1 MTKTIIATEHAPAA
15 IGPYVQATRL
25 GNTLYTSGQI
35 PLDPVSMTVVEGGI
49 EAQTIQVMD
58 NLVAVLKEAGADA
71 SSVLKTTCY
80 LSDMNNFLA
89 FNEVY
94 ASYFTLGAP
103 ARSCVEVARLPKD
116 VLVEVE
122 AIAYVK

>member
-1 MTKTIIATEHAPAA
+1 MTKQIVATNDAPAA
-15 IGPYVQATRL
+15 IGPYSQANKL
-25 GNTLYTSGQI
+25 GDLVFTSGQI
-35 PLDPVSMTVVEGGI
+35 PLQPDTMEVLQGDVT
-49 EAQTIQVMD
+49 AQAELVMK
-58 NLVAVLKEAGADA
+58 NLMAVLAEAGADA
-71 SSVLKTTCY
+71 TTVVKTTCF
-80 LSDMNNFLA
+80 LSDMNDFVA

-94 ASYFTLGAP
+94 GRYFPSNAP

>member
-1 MTKTIIATEHAPAA
+1 MTKTIIATDQAPAA
-15 IGPYVQATRL
+15 IGPYVQATRI
-25 GNTLYTSGQI
+25 GNMVYTSGQI
-35 PLDPVSMTVVEGGI
+35 PLDPVSMDVVEGGI
-49 EAQTIQVMD
+49 EAQTKQVMD
-58 NLVAVLKEAGADA
+58 NLMAVLAEAGADA
-71 SSVLKTTCY
+71 SSVLKTTCF

-122 AIAYVK
+122 AVAYVE

>member
-1 MTKTIIATEHAPAA
+1 MTKTIIATENAPAA
-15 IGPYVQATRL
+15 IGPYVQATRI
-25 GNTLYTSGQI
+25 GNTIYTSGQI
-35 PLDPVSMTVVEGGI
+35 PLDPVSMNVVEGGI
-49 EAQTIQVMD
+49 EAQTKQVMD
-58 NLVAVLKEAGADA
+58 NLMAVLAEAGADA
-71 SSVLKTTCY
+71 SSVLKTTCF

-122 AIAYVK
+122 AVAYVE

>member
-1 MTKTIIATEHAPAA
+1 MTKTVIATDNAPAA
-15 IGPYVQATRL
+15 IGPYVQATRV
-25 GNTLYTSGQI
+25 GNMIYTSGQI
-35 PLDPVSMTVVEGGI
+35 PLDPVTMDIVEGGI
-49 EAQTIQVMD
+49 EAQTKQVMD
-58 NLVAVLKEAGADA
+58 NLMAVLAEAGADA
-71 SSVLKTTCY
+71 SSVLKTTCF

-94 ASYFTLGAP
+94 ASYFLAGAP

-122 AIAYVK
+122 AVAYVE

>member
-1 MTKTIIATEHAPAA
+1 MTKTIIATDNAPAA
-15 IGPYVQATRL
+15 IGPYVQATRI
-25 GNTLYTSGQI
+25 GNMVYTSGQI
-35 PLDPVSMTVVEGGI
+35 PLDAVSMDIVEGGI
-49 EAQTIQVMD
+49 EAQTKQVMD
-58 NLVAVLKEAGADA
+58 NLMAVLAEAGADA
-71 SSVLKTTCY
+71 SSVLKTTCF

-122 AIAYVK
+122 AVAYVE

>member
-1 MTKTIIATEHAPAA
+1 MDI
-15 IGPYVQATRL
+15 
-25 GNTLYTSGQI
+25 
-35 PLDPVSMTVVEGGI
+35 VEGGI
-49 EAQTIQVMD
+49 EAQTKQVMD
-58 NLVAVLKEAGADA
+58 NLMAVLEEAGASA
-71 SSVLKTTCY
+71 SSVLKTTCF

-94 ASYFTLGAP
+94 ASYFVAGAP

-122 AIAYVK
+122 AVAYVE

>member
-1 MTKTIIATEHAPAA
+1 MTKTIIATDKAPAA
-15 IGPYVQATRL
+15 IGPYVQATRI
-25 GNTLYTSGQI
+25 GNMVYTSGQI
-35 PLDPVSMTVVEGGI
+35 PLDPVSMDVVEGGI
-49 EAQTIQVMD
+49 EAQTKQVMD
-58 NLVAVLKEAGADA
+58 NLMAVLAEAGADA
-71 SSVLKTTCY
+71 SSVLKTTCF

-122 AIAYVK
+122 AVAYVE

>member
-1 MTKTIIATEHAPAA
+1 MTKTIIATDQAPAA
-15 IGPYVQATRL
+15 IGPYVQATRI
-25 GNTLYTSGQI
+25 GNMVYTSGQI
-35 PLDPVSMTVVEGGI
+35 PLDPVSMDVVEGGI
-49 EAQTIQVMD
+49 EAQTKQVMD
-58 NLVAVLKEAGADA
+58 NLLAVLAEAGADA
-71 SSVLKTTCY
+71 SSVLKTTCF

-122 AIAYVK
+122 AVAYVE

>member
-15 IGPYVQATRL
+15 IGPYVQATRV
-25 GNTLYTSGQI
+25 GNMLFTSGQI
-35 PLDPVSMTVVEGGI
+35 PLDPATMDIVAGGI
-49 EAQTIQVMD
+49 EAQTKQVMD
-58 NLVAVLKEAGADA
+58 NLMAILAAAGADA
-71 SSVLKTTCY
+71 THVVKTTCY
-80 LSDMNNFLA
+80 LKDINDFLR

-122 AIAYVK
+122 AIAYFD

>member
-1 MTKTIIATEHAPAA
+1 MTKTIIATENAPAA
-15 IGPYVQATRL
+15 IGPYVQATRI
-25 GNTLYTSGQI
+25 GNTIYTSGQI
-35 PLDPVSMTVVEGGI
+35 PLDPVSMNVVEGGI
-49 EAQTIQVMD
+49 EAQTKQVMD
-58 NLVAVLKEAGADA
+58 NLMAVLAEAGADA
-71 SSVLKTTCY
+71 SSVLKTTCF

-122 AIAYVK
+122 AVAYVA

>member
-15 IGPYVQATRL
+15 IGPYVQATRI

-35 PLDPVSMTVVEGGI
+35 PLDPVSMTVVDGGI
-49 EAQTIQVMD
+49 EAQTIQVMN
-58 NLVAVLKEAGADA
+58 NLLAVLKEAGADA

-80 LSDMNNFLA
+80 LSDMNNFLT

-103 ARSCVEVARLPKD
+103 ARSCVEAARLPKD

>member
-15 IGPYVQATRL
+15 IGPYVQATRV
-25 GNTLYTSGQI
+25 GNMLFTSGQI
-35 PLDPVSMTVVEGGI
+35 PLDPSTMEIVAGGI
-49 EAQTIQVMD
+49 EAQTKQVMD
-58 NLVAVLKEAGADA
+58 NLMAILAAAGADA
-71 SSVLKTTCY
+71 THVVKTTCY
-80 LSDMNNFLA
+80 LNDMNDFLH

-103 ARSCVEVARLPKD
+103 ARSCVEAARLPKD

-122 AIAYVK
+122 AIAYLD

>member
-1 MTKTIIATEHAPAA
+1 MTKTVIATDKAPAA
-15 IGPYVQATRL
+15 IGPYVQATRI
-25 GNTLYTSGQI
+25 GNMVYTSGQI
-35 PLDPVSMTVVEGGI
+35 PLDPVTMDIVEGGI
-49 EAQTIQVMD
+49 EAQTKQVMD
-58 NLVAVLKEAGADA
+58 NLMAVLAEAGADA
-71 SSVLKTTCY
+71 SSVLKTTCF

-94 ASYFTLGAP
+94 ASYFVAGAP

-122 AIAYVK
+122 AVAYVE

>member
-1 MTKTIIATEHAPAA
+1 MTKTIIATDKAPAA
-15 IGPYVQATRL
+15 IGPYVQATRI
-25 GNTLYTSGQI
+25 GNMVYTSGQI
-35 PLDPVSMTVVEGGI
+35 PLDPVSMDVVEGGI
-49 EAQTIQVMD
+49 EAQTKQVMD
-58 NLVAVLKEAGADA
+58 NLIAVLAEAGADA
-71 SSVLKTTCY
+71 SSVLKTTCF

-122 AIAYVK
+122 AVAYVE

>member
-1 MTKTIIATEHAPAA
+1 MTKTIIATENAPAA
-15 IGPYVQATRL
+15 IGPYVQATRID
-25 GNTLYTSGQI
+25 NTIYTSGQI
-35 PLDPVSMTVVEGGI
+35 PLDPVSMNVVEGGI
-49 EAQTIQVMD
+49 EAQTKQVMD
-58 NLVAVLKEAGADA
+58 NLMAVLAEAGADA
-71 SSVLKTTCY
+71 SSVLKTTCF

-122 AIAYVK
+122 AVAYVA

>member
-1 MTKTIIATEHAPAA
+1 MTKTVIATDNAPAA
-15 IGPYVQATRL
+15 IGPYVQATRI
-25 GNTLYTSGQI
+25 GNMVYTSGQI
-35 PLDPVSMTVVEGGI
+35 PLDPASMDIVEGGI
-49 EAQTIQVMD
+49 EAQTKQVMD
-58 NLVAVLKEAGADA
+58 NLMAVLAEAGADA
-71 SSVLKTTCY
+71 SSVLKTTCF

-94 ASYFTLGAP
+94 ASYFVAGAP

-122 AIAYVK
+122 AVAYVE